1 MRISNL
7 LSALSASALLAA
19 APVIAGQDPSASE
32 WRQVAYNCETGDALT
47 IAYSESG
54 SSVRVTV
61 ADKRPV
67 KLNARPAKAG
77 FRFGDSL
84 YELRGGADAVTWKI
98 GSRTPVKCAST
109 DPEAALL
116 AAAATR

>member
-7 LSALSASALLAA
+7 LPALSVTALLAA
-19 APVIAGQDPSASE
+19 APVIAAEGPSANE
-32 WRQVAYNCETGDALT
+32 WRQVSYSCETGDALT
-47 IAYSESG
+47 IAYRESG

-61 ADKRPV
+61 ADKRPI

-77 FRFGDSL
+77 FRFGDSM
-84 YELRGGADAVTWKI
+84 YELRGAADAVTWRI

-109 DPEAALL
+109 DPDAALL